1 MSKRNNLSQNFL
13 KNGYVIKK
21 IENMHKYI
29 KIEDEIYKIIKKYLK
44 LKININKNL
53 LFNDLHKYLNVNK
66 LNQLRLK
73 IYRELNSKKWFK

>member
-1 MSKRNNLSQNFL
+1 
-13 KNGYVIKK
+13 
-21 IENMHKYI
+21 MHKYI

-73 IYRELNSKKWFK
+73 IYRELNSKNGLKKHIFR